1 MKTYQEVADAIQAKY
16 RLVNKPSLKEVSK
29 ILNLVSESTTEE
41 ELASIISGVISDASF
56 LALEHLDMS
65 ASKSILLQI
74 KNASKKSKENGSN

>member
-16 RLVNKPSLKEVSK
+16 SLINKPSLEEVSK

-41 ELASIISGVISDASF
+41 ELASIIFDVISDTSCW
-56 LALEHLDMS
+56 ALEHLDMS